1 MSKVSSLLV
10 PVLLA
15 VAFAMFVRAPF
26 VINTAPFEASMG
38 IVSKIFYFHVP
49 IAITT
54 LLAALL
60 CGAASVVYLTRRSPT
75 ADRVAVAS
83 AELAVVLGLI
93 VLVTGPLWARKAW
106 GVWWVWEPRLTM
118 TLVMWMV
125 FISYLLLRRFGGA
138 GSEMLAAAVSVFGMA
153 LVPFVYWSVNV
164 WRTMHPNTNVLP
176 TLPAVMMGPFLFC
189 LGAFLTLSVAILLIR
204 VRLERSAAA
213 LEEAYLAL
221 ED

>member
-1 MSKVSSLLV
+1 MNRTATVIV

-15 VAFAMFVRAPF
+15 IAAAMFVRAPF
-26 VINTAPFEASMG
+26 VISAAPFEASMG
-38 IVSKIFYFHVP
+38 LVSKIFYFHVP
-49 IAITT
+49 VAITT
-54 LLAALL
+54 LLSALV
-60 CGAASVVYLTRRSPT
+60 CGVASVVYLVRRSPT
-75 ADRVAVAS
+75 ADHVALAA
-83 AELAVVLGLI
+83 AELAVVLGLA

-106 GVWWVWEPRLTM
+106 GVWWAWEPRLTM

-138 GSEMLAAAVSVFGMA
+138 GSEMLAAAVAVFGMA

-164 WRTMHPNTNVLP
+164 WRTMHPTTNVLP
-176 TLPAVMMGPFLFC
+176 SLPPPMMGPFLFC
-189 LGAFLTLSVAILLIR
+189 LAAFLTLYVATLLIR

-213 LEEAYLAL
+213 LEEAYVAL